1 MWIDDKFLPVTLVKI
16 MPQEVIRYKTAEKDG
31 YVCAVIGVEKKLLKK
46 EKGQKITYSKVIEFE
61 VDEDFIKNNEA
72 GKILDLGLL
81 QDVKM
86 LDVTGH
92 AIGKWYQGAIKR
104 FHLDGGPKT
113 HGSKFHRHVG
123 SMGNRKPRRTLKG
136 HPHAG
141 HMWGQRVTLKD
152 IQVVDTLSRDNEQLV
167 VLRGSIP
174 GAYNGVLQL
183 ILK

>member
-1 MWIDDKFLPVTLVKI
+1 MTKMWIDDKFLPVTLVKI

-92 AIGKWYQGAIKR
+92 AIGK
-104 FHLDGGPKT
+104 
-113 HGSKFHRHVG
+113 
-123 SMGNRKPRRTLKG
+123 
-136 HPHAG
+136 
-141 HMWGQRVTLKD
+141 
-152 IQVVDTLSRDNEQLV
+152 
-167 VLRGSIP
+167 
-174 GAYNGVLQL
+174 
-183 ILK
+183 

>member
-92 AIGKWYQGAIKR
+92 AIGK
-104 FHLDGGPKT
+104 
-113 HGSKFHRHVG
+113 
-123 SMGNRKPRRTLKG
+123 
-136 HPHAG
+136 
-141 HMWGQRVTLKD
+141 
-152 IQVVDTLSRDNEQLV
+152 
-167 VLRGSIP
+167 
-174 GAYNGVLQL
+174 
-183 ILK
+183 